1 MEEIKLENIMQ
12 HYTTISA
19 MFNIL
24 ENGLNFAFGDGKSW
38 IDKNDLHS
46 LQKYKRYIGKKVY
59 VLCFCDGM
67 GNAHHWTTLGKVK
80 KKDLESK
87 IKCSI
92 VLDKQQF
99 IHQMQALNCIS
110 RRMIYCSNGEVLSYD
125 IRDILFLKRNEYEN
139 EHEFRFVY
147 ICNDGEMPISINI
160 KSFIRKIVI
169 GNCKKQ
175 EYEKIKH
182 RLMTEFLFTEDQIGQ
197 NLLNDSVEWD
207 KNIDTLIK
215 RVTTINNAPNNPDNF

>member
-169 GNCKKQ
+169 GNCEKQ
-175 EYEKIKH
+175 KYEEIKH

-215 RVTTINNAPNNPDNF
+215 QVPTTNNNTSKSDIF